1 MMKMEHSDLILSGP
15 YFTVRTAK
23 MDRSRHAVLLWT
35 NLFKQIVLHR
45 PKRFLFRKSWMEKR
59 VRAEIET
66 RKYVLGQQKK
76 STSNERQTEFA
87 SPELNS
93 WS

>member
-1 MMKMEHSDLILSGP
+1 
-15 YFTVRTAK
+15 
-23 MDRSRHAVLLWT
+23 MDRSRVTLCFALDYKFVSKVVQKG
-35 NLFKQIVLHR
+35 FS
-45 PKRFLFRKSWMEKR
+45 FEKVEWEKI

-87 SPELNS
+87 SPKLNS
-93 WS
+93 

>member
-1 MMKMEHSDLILSGP
+1 
-15 YFTVRTAK
+15 
-23 MDRSRHAVLLWT
+23 MDYKFVSKV
-35 NLFKQIVLHR
+35 VLHR
-45 PKRFLFRKSWMEKR
+45 AKGFSFEKVEWKKL

-87 SPELNS
+87 SPKLNS
-93 WS
+93 